1 MNIKVKQIKIN
12 QKYEKYIFTVILL
25 AVIFVL
31 LFNLFTYN
39 PLLGYDADDHLQ
51 YIDHLSRYLPR
62 ALDLPSNT
70 DTREFFNPPGGYLFS
85 SLAQVICR
93 NIVTSE
99 DLFTTCKPIYI
110 KSTQI
115 FQSILYLLTIFWSLK
130 ALKIINETSKLT
142 NLSFLLMFSILG
154 ANYRTISMIRGE
166 PYILFFLSLTLFKFA
181 KLSSKKFEFNNF
193 DIATFGFLIGALAL
207 SRQWAF
213 LLFPGFLLLY
223 FINAKI
229 DKKRYFKFIS
239 LSFLIGFGSSS
250 WFYFSLFFRYGSFTA
265 FNNTPVK
272 FSFYNQPLEF
282 YVPTLENLRY
292 LFYKPI
298 RPYLDNQFISILY
311 SDLWGDYWGY
321 FTFTSR
327 YLNIGRNQDIIG
339 DYLARVNL
347 ISIIPSILIILFF
360 LKGRNFQKFNEVHKY
375 LSYSVLFSVFGYL
388 WFTIKYPMPPTG
400 DTIKTTYII
409 QLFYLLVFGA
419 SIYLEKLK
427 TISSHKY
434 FLVVT
439 IFLITFIH
447 NFYSYLS
454 HFPYSFIKSL

>member
-1 MNIKVKQIKIN
+1 MNNKVKQININ
-12 QKYEKYIFTVILL
+12 QNYEKYIFIAVLL
-25 AVIFVL
+25 VVIFIL

-51 YIDHLSRYLPR
+51 YVDHLSRYLPR
-62 ALDLPSNT
+62 SLDLPSNT
-70 DTREFFNPPGGYLFS
+70 DTREFFNPPGAYIFPS
-85 SLAQVICR
+85 FAQVICR
-93 NIVTSE
+93 NIITSE
-99 DLFTTCKPIYI
+99 DLFLTCKPIYI

-130 ALKIINETSKLT
+130 ALKIINEASKLT
-142 NLSFLLMFSILG
+142 NLSFLLLFSTLG

-166 PYILFFLSLTLFKFA
+166 PYILFFLSIILFKFVE
-181 KLSSKKFEFNNF
+181 LSSKQFKFTPY
-193 DIATFGFLIGALAL
+193 DVVTFGFLIGSLAL

-223 FINAKI
+223 FVNSKI

-239 LSFLIGFGSSS
+239 LSFLIGFASSS
-250 WFYFSLFFRYGSFTA
+250 WFYFSLLFRYGSFTT
-265 FNNTPVK
+265 FNIAPTK
-272 FSFYNQPLEF
+272 FSFYNQPREF
-282 YVPTLENLRY
+282 YIPTLENLRY

-298 RPYLDNQFISILY
+298 RPHLDNQFISIIY

-347 ISIIPSILIILFF
+347 ISFIPSILIIFF
-360 LKGRNFQKFNEVHKY
+360 FVKRRSFQKYNTVHKY
-375 LSYSVLFSVFGYL
+375 LSYSVVFTLLGYL
-388 WFTIKYPMPPTG
+388 WFTIKYPLPPTG

-434 FLVVT
+434 YLVIS

-447 NFYSYLS
+447 NFSSYLS